1 MALHTNVWGNRSN
14 RGNRVTVGEEV
25 SREVWCAE
33 SGCSKIWVAG
43 LQNGVLAPSG
53 GYSGYLGYRTGSF
66 ALFFVLFSGMFVRS
80 DIFPYLAP
88 QKFDSM

>member
-14 RGNRVTVGEEV
+14 RGNRVTVGEEA

-33 SGCSKIWVAG
+33 SGCSKIFLVR

-53 GYSGYLGYRTGSF
+53 GYSGYLGYRTGLF
-66 ALFFVLFSGMFVRS
+66 ELFFLLFFRHVCPFRYFSVPCPSKVR
-80 DIFPYLAP
+80 
-88 QKFDSM
+88 